1 MTTGEIISILMAIIA
16 NIGTVYLLR
25 SNRKKIESEVES
37 NKTATDKMQEEITN
51 MVIARQ
57 RDEMKRFEDE
67 FNNLLRG
74 AWTLHKQ
81 LVDNHITPKYVPPR
95 QMNDDDANINEAKKP
110 KRHMGQ
116 PR

>member
-1 MTTGEIISILMAIIA
+1 
-16 NIGTVYLLR
+16 
-25 SNRKKIESEVES
+25 
-37 NKTATDKMQEEITN
+37 
-51 MVIARQ
+51 
-57 RDEMKRFEDE
+57 
-67 FNNLLRG
+67 
-74 AWTLHKQ
+74 